1 MQKHS
6 SLFWALCLCNNK
18 SYLYLNNFESYCVI
32 IDPVTH
38 TGQAFVPSNHP
49 SVAEWPSHA
58 QITHNYNSALYT
70 DRDMFQPNT
79 LK

>member
-1 MQKHS
+1 M
-6 SLFWALCLCNNK
+6 
-18 SYLYLNNFESYCVI
+18 I